1 MGYESIYKDK
11 QNQLLDNITNM
22 GEFSYNAEADPAFQ
36 AYKKTYG
43 AQGDR
48 AMKNTL
54 GEASA
59 LTGGRLNSWAT
70 SAAQQAKSNYDQQ
83 LMAQVPALQQAAYQ
97 MFQDKNNNNM
107 NALNMLSSMDNTA
120 YGRWND
126 DRNFTYQQGRDEVSD
141 NQWWKNFNYQK
152 EPDTIAKSTAKQPSY
167 TKTYDDAL
175 KNVMSWKSD
184 GTYDDA
190 ALIDYI
196 YDLPIDDETATRLLA
211 VANIQPKKNKSAP
224 MYSSPIGPPAP
235 TSQPKKKIIH
245 LP

>member
-1 MGYESIYKDK
+1 MGYESTYKDK
-11 QNQLLDNITNM
+11 QTQLLDSIANPGT
-22 GEFSYNAEADPAFQ
+22 FSYNPEADPAFQ

-43 AQGDR
+43 AQGDK

-59 LTGGRLNSWAT
+59 MTGGRLNSWAT

-83 LMAQVPALQQAAYQ
+83 LMGQVPALQQAAYQ
-97 MFQDKNNNNM
+97 MFQEKNNNNL
-107 NALNMLSSMDNTA
+107 NALNAINSADNTA

-126 DRNFTYQQGRDEVSD
+126 DRNFNYQQGRDEVSD

-152 EPDTIAKSTAKQPSY
+152 EQDKIAKTTAKQPSY

-175 KNVMSWKSD
+175 KNIMAWKEK
-184 GTYDDA
+184 GGMDDA
-190 ALIDYI
+190 AMIDYI

-211 VANIQPKKNKSAP
+211 VANIQPKKNNSAP
-224 MYSSPIGPPAP
+224 AFSVSGGYRTRAR
-235 TSQPKKKIIH
+235 
-245 LP
+245 

>member
-11 QNQLLDNITNM
+11 QNQLMDNITNM

-43 AQGDR
+43 ALGDQS
-48 AMKNTL
+48 MKNTL

-70 SAAQQAKSNYDQQ
+70 SAAQQAKGNYDQQ

-97 MFQDKNNNNM
+97 MFQDKNNNNL
-107 NALNMLSSMDNTA
+107 NALNAINSADNTA

-141 NQWWKNFNYQK
+141 NQWWKNFNYNK
-152 EPDTIAKSTAKQPSY
+152 GRDTISDKRYSTEQKNSKASSDAQAKA
-167 TKTYDDAL
+167 DAEF
-175 KNVMSWKSD
+175 
-184 GTYDDA
+184 GA
-190 ALIDYI
+190 
-196 YDLPIDDETATRLLA
+196 
-211 VANIQPKKNKSAP
+211 
-224 MYSSPIGPPAP
+224 MYSSMMSAKD
-235 TSQPKKKIIH
+235 PKKWLAQNSQFMTKEEISALAKY
-245 LP
+245 LPSTDFSGLLK